1 MNRRTSVATIA
12 MTAAL
17 MITTNWFSLTQLPNT
32 LTKVSSAG
40 LLMSPS
46 GLKMS
51 AFDAV
56 KTIFVTA
63 GTATQSP
70 TVDTRRTVGVECVSR
85 RNRPK

>member
-51 AFDAV
+51 ALDAV
-56 KTIFVTA
+56 KTIFVMA
-63 GTATQSP
+63 GTATQRP
-70 TVDTRRTVGVECVSR
+70 TVETSRTVGVACVSR